1 MKHKI
6 LNVLFTLAF
15 LLSFSLATAAPASA
29 LTFTA
34 PELLGRPTDHSV
46 TVNVVADTA
55 LEVYFE
61 SGTTSGVYTSQTGTA
76 TFAANTPIEM
86 VIDGLTS
93 NTQYY
98 YRMRYRQSGTTGE
111 FLARDEHSFW
121 TQRAQGSTFTF
132 TIIADSHMNG
142 GGGNESLYVQ
152 TLANVAADHPDF
164 HFDLG
169 DTFWM
174 DGVTTAAVAKQRYLN
189 QRGWMGTV
197 SHSAAI
203 FVMPGNHENEEGWNF
218 DDANSKALLSI
229 NARKLYYPNP
239 ITDGFYSGND
249 DTLAAIDDDHLR
261 EDYYAWTWGD
271 ALFVVIDPFQYTMDN
286 PYATAGGEENDE
298 GPGSGDRWD
307 WTLGE
312 QQFNWFKQTLDD
324 SDAKYKFVFAHHMV
338 GGSQDYVRGGAGP
351 AHMFEWGG
359 YNLDGT
365 TWGFNTRRPG
375 WGDTPIHQLMVAN
388 GVSAF
393 FHGHDHEYAYE
404 VRDGV
409 VYQLVP
415 QPGNTGYG
423 FGLYSESD
431 PYTERV
437 LPSPG
442 HLRVTVSP
450 SAATVEYVQTSEG
463 TVAHSYTIEPTTT
476 STISVDDFANYRVFQ
491 RDIGG
496 TSKSVPISGTYSDMD
511 WNRVEARVLQH
522 DTGTVVVGWTTIDT
536 TPGGGTF
543 SGNLVVPQGGWYNI
557 EVRALDGTGSM
568 LGSSRGTNKWG
579 VGMIILCIGQSN
591 MVGNGQPPFTTV
603 TSDLAVNYSNAGIW
617 EHLSDPYDDES
628 PPGAVDNDNSSAG
641 GSMIPALANSLL
653 QTFNFPIAFV
663 PSAKSGSNLH
673 SQWAYRNP
681 SNHYDTSTLYGQ
693 SITKAQSV
701 GGVELIIMHQGEADT
716 NDHRTEAQYEADF
729 ATMIGNYRQ
738 DLYATIPI
746 FICQLGT
753 IELGT
758 NTRTDEDVVAVRNAQ
773 HDLDNG
779 ANIFMAA
786 TAMDQPRLDAVHYT
800 CQGLDAIGGRIAQTI
815 KYYLGAASYY
825 RGPAITSALFVG
837 NRNTVEIQI
846 VHRGGND
853 ITPASGI
860 TGFSLLSDGLPVG
873 ITSAERISA
882 DRIRLTLASVIP
894 QDATAKLSYF
904 WGSDPDTSSIVKDN
918 SSLALPLENTTTEI
932 TVTEAVNQPP
942 NQPTLVS
949 PGNGSSGISTN
960 PTLQVTVSD
969 PDADNLNVTF
979 YGRESGTGS
988 GEDFTVIALPDTQL
1002 YSQSYPSI
1010 FTSQTQWIVNNR
1022 SASNIAYVAHEGDI
1036 VNTASSTPQ
1045 WDNADAAMSL
1055 LEDPVTTGLT
1065 HGIPY
1070 GVLPGNHD
1078 QPTTNYNNYF
1088 GTSRFTGRGYYGGYY
1103 GSNNDNNYG
1112 LFSAA
1117 GMDFIVINLQYNPTT
1132 AMLDWA
1138 DDLLK
1143 TYSDRRGIVVTH
1155 YILDIDNSWGNESIY
1170 TSLKD
1175 NPNLFLMLCGHMHS
1189 STDGA
1194 AQRTETGD
1202 YGNTIYILLADYQ
1215 DYPSGGN
1222 GYLRTMQFSPA
1233 DDHIS
1238 VKTYSPY
1245 ISSYLTDPD
1254 NQFVLTY
1261 NMPESDNFVQIGT
1274 VTGVTSGSNTSINWP
1289 GRDPNTTYEWY
1300 VEISDGSQSTTGPI
1314 WSFVTTTVEPGILG
1328 DVNGDGFVNS
1338 TDALIVLS
1346 CDVGLNTSQ
1355 FCPMNCGDVNSD
1367 GLVNSTDA
1375 LIILSYDV
1383 GIAVPYPVGEPRC
1396 PSSVTPCPGC
1406 GP

>member
-6 LNVLFTLAF
+6 LNVLLTLAL
-15 LLSFSLATAAPASA
+15 LLSFSLATASPASA

-34 PELLGRPTDHSV
+34 PELLGRSTDHSV

-61 SGTTSGVYTSQTGTA
+61 YGTVHSVYTGNTGTA

-86 VIDGLTS
+86 VIDGLES

-142 GGGNESLYVQ
+142 GGGDESLYVQ

-174 DGVTTAAVAKQRYLN
+174 DGVTTADVAKQRYLD
-189 QRGWMGTV
+189 QRVWMGAI

-203 FVMPGNHENEEGWNF
+203 FLAPGNHENEEGWNF
-218 DDANSKALLSI
+218 DDTPVSKALLSV

-249 DTLAAIDDDHLR
+249 DALAAIDGDHLR
-261 EDYYAWTWGD
+261 EDYYAWEWGD
-271 ALFVVIDPFQYTMDN
+271 ALFVVIDPFQYTMIN
-286 PYATAGGEENDE
+286 PYGTAGGEDNDE
-298 GPGSGDRWD
+298 TVISHDRWT
-307 WTLGE
+307 WTLG
-312 QQFNWFKQTLDD
+312 QQQYDWFKQTLQN
-324 SDAKYKFVFAHHMV
+324 SNAKYKFVFAHHMV
-338 GGSQDYVRGGAGP
+338 GGSEDYVRGGAVP

-365 TWGFNTRRPG
+365 TWGFDTERPG
-375 WGDTPIHQLMVAN
+375 WGTPIHQLMVDN
-388 GVSAF
+388 HVSAF
-393 FHGHDHEYAYE
+393 FHGHDHVYAYE
-404 VRDGV
+404 KRDGV
-409 VYQLVP
+409 VYQCLP

-423 FGLYSESD
+423 FSTYYTGK
-431 PYTERV
+431 PYTIQV

-442 HLRVTVSP
+442 HIRVTVSP
-450 SAATVEYVQTSEG
+450 SAATVKYIQTSG
-463 TVAHSYTIEPTTT
+463 GAVAHSYTIEPTTT
-476 STISVDDFANYRVFQ
+476 STVSVDDFANYRVFQ
-491 RDIGG
+491 RDTGG
-496 TSKSVPISGTYSDMD
+496 TSKSVPISGTYSNMD
-511 WNRVEARVLQH
+511 WNRVEARILQH
-522 DTGTVVVGWTTIDT
+522 GTSTVVVDWTTIDT

-557 EVRALDGTGSM
+557 EVRALDSAGSV

-591 MVGNGQPPFTTV
+591 MVGNGQPPFTTA
-603 TSDLAVNYSNAGIW
+603 TSDFAVNYSNAGIW

-641 GSMIPALANSLL
+641 GSMVPALANSLL

-663 PSAKSGSNLH
+663 PSAKSGSNLY

-779 ANIFMAA
+779 VNIFMAA

-825 RGPAITSALFVG
+825 RGPAITSALFVE

-853 ITPASGI
+853 ITPASSI
-860 TGFSLLSDGLPVG
+860 TGFSLLSDGLPVSV
-873 ITSAERISA
+873 TSAERISA

-894 QDATAKLSYF
+894 QDATAKLSYL

-949 PGNGSSGISTN
+949 PGNGSSDISTN

-979 YGRESGTGS
+979 YGRQSGTGS
-988 GEDFTVIALPDTQL
+988 AEDFTVIVLPDTQNE
-1002 YSQSYPSI
+1002 SQYYPAV
-1010 FTSQTQWIVNNR
+1010 FNSQTQWIVNNQDT
-1022 SASNIAYVAHEGDI
+1022 SNIVFVTHVGDI
-1036 VNTASSTPQ
+1036 VNNCSSTTE
-1045 WDNADAAMSL
+1045 WNNADAAMDL
-1055 LEDPVTTGLT
+1055 LDPAET
-1065 HGIPY
+1065 PY
-1070 GVLPGNHD
+1070 SVLPGNHD
-1078 QPTTNYNNYF
+1078 IGTGSLYETYFGVSRFSSKSWYGGHYGSDNFNNY
-1088 GTSRFTGRGYYGGYY
+1088 S
-1103 GSNNDNNYG
+1103 
-1112 LFSAA
+1112 LFSAG
-1117 GMDFIVINLQYNPTT
+1117 GMDFIVINLQYSSTS

-1138 DDLLK
+1138 DALLK
-1143 TYSDRRGIVVTH
+1143 TYSARRGIVVQH
-1155 YILDIDNSWGNESIY
+1155 DILNINNSWYNQAPY
-1170 TSLKD
+1170 TALKD

-1189 STDGA
+1189 ASDGA
-1194 AQRTETGD
+1194 AYRAELGD
-1202 YGNTIYILLADYQ
+1202 DGHTIHIMLADYQ
-1215 DYPSGGN
+1215 DYPNGGN
-1222 GYLRTMQFSPA
+1222 GYLRILRFSPA
-1233 DDHIS
+1233 DDNIYAT
-1238 VKTYSPY
+1238 TYSPY
-1245 ISSYLTDPD
+1245 TSTSITTSPD
-1254 NQFVLTY
+1254 QMEMGY
-1261 NMPESDNFVQIGT
+1261 DMPESDNFVHIGT
-1274 VTGVTSGSNTSINWP
+1274 VTGVTSGTNASINWP

-1300 VEISDGSQSTTGPI
+1300 VEVSDGSQSITGPI

-1346 CDVGLNTSQ
+1346 CDAGLNTSQ

-1383 GIAVPYPVGEPRC
+1383 GIAVPYPVGESGC
-1396 PSSVTPCPGC
+1396 PSSITPCPGC